1 MLELW
6 ELGGRRDCRFSTF
19 SWRTRLA
26 LHHKGLAFV
35 LHPVAV
41 SDKAAIAFS
50 GQSKVP
56 ILKHD
61 DHVVTNSWAIAC
73 YLERAFPDAPSLF
86 GGPVGESLT
95 HFFNLWADGEL
106 VPAIVPYLMRD
117 VLDCVEEADERH
129 LRSQIE
135 AFFKK
140 SLEQLAGERGKAL
153 EQVGRRLQPV
163 RKALEHAVSSA
174 AMRRPMPIISCS
186 ASSNGPA
193 SSPPRRCS
201 RRMTWCRPGLRA
213 CSISMTASGARNCRA
228 PFACRRPRHEDRHHR
243 RRTGRAL
250 FRDPD
255 EEGRSAPTT

>member
-50 GQSKVP
+50 GQGKVP

-61 DHVVTNSWAIAC
+61 DHVVTDSWAIAC

-117 VLDCVEEADERH
+117 VLDCVEEADARH

-153 EQVGRRLQPV
+153 EQVRRRLQPV
-163 RKALEHAVSSA
+163 RKALEQRRFLGGDAPAYADHILFGVLQWARVVSTATLLEADDAVA
-174 AMRRPMPIISCS
+174 AWFERVLDLYDGVGRKEL
-186 ASSNGPA
+186 
-193 SSPPRRCS
+193 PRAV
-201 RRMTWCRPGLRA
+201 RMQEA
-213 CSISMTASGARNCRA
+213 AA
-228 PFACRRPRHEDRHHR
+228 
-243 RRTGRAL
+243 
-250 FRDPD
+250 
-255 EEGRSAPTT
+255 

>member
-6 ELGGRRDCRFSTF
+6 ELGGRCDCRFSTF

-50 GQSKVP
+50 GQGKVP

-73 YLERAFPDAPSLF
+73 YLERAFPDGPSLF
-86 GGPVGESLT
+86 GGPVGELLT
-95 HFFNLWADGEL
+95 HFFNLWADREL

-117 VLDCVEEADERH
+117 VLDCVEEADARH

-153 EQVGRRLQPV
+153 EQVRRRLQPV
-163 RKALEHAVSSA
+163 RKALEQRRFLGGNAPAYADHILFGVLQWARVVSTATVLEADDAVA
-174 AMRRPMPIISCS
+174 AWFERVLDLYDGVGRKEL
-186 ASSNGPA
+186 
-193 SSPPRRCS
+193 PRAVRIQE
-201 RRMTWCRPGLRA
+201 A
-213 CSISMTASGARNCRA
+213 AA
-228 PFACRRPRHEDRHHR
+228 
-243 RRTGRAL
+243 
-250 FRDPD
+250 
-255 EEGRSAPTT
+255 